1 MFQKN
6 YHYTCV
12 NPNYNLEKNT
22 KFNKNKP
29 IMNAGTHVVKSKNI
43 LPNIN
48 LRMNE
53 NKFSNNKI
61 NQNEQFNPAQRK
73 KSPFTVI
80 HNDRMN
86 LDKNNEKLSGKPHTM
101 VNDYKSDFDFEKGYT
116 KEKEKGKTFVKENK
130 INYDYE
136 KENAKEKE
144 KKLIK
149 EIKNNIYYEKE
160 NVKEKSKT
168 TVKDNKNNIDLEIE
182 NINEKAKTKVIS
194 NNKNIDN
201 NFKISKVKNKQEEK
215 NNIIYNN
222 SISELRLPKELID
235 ISFDNPHNK

>member
-1 MFQKN
+1 MFPKN
-6 YHYTCV
+6 YHYTYV

-22 KFNKNKP
+22 KLNKIKQK
-29 IMNAGTHVVKSKNI
+29 IQARTHVVDPKNI

-48 LRMNE
+48 PRMNE

-101 VNDYKSDFDFEKGYT
+101 VKDYKSDFDFEKGYT

-201 NFKISKVKNKQEEK
+201 NFKISKVKNKPEEK

>member
-1 MFQKN
+1 MFPKN
-6 YHYTCV
+6 YHYTYV

-29 IMNAGTHVVKSKNI
+29 IFNAGTHVVKSKNI
-43 LPNIN
+43 FPNIN
-48 LRMNE
+48 PIMNE

-61 NQNEQFNPAQRK
+61 NQNEQINPAQRN
-73 KSPFTVI
+73 KSPFTVV
-80 HNDRMN
+80 HNNRMK
-86 LDKNNEKLSGKPHTM
+86 LDKNNEKLSGKPYTM
-101 VNDYKSDFDFEKGYT
+101 VNANKNDIDFEKGDT
-116 KEKEKGKTFVKENK
+116 KEKEKGKTCVKDNK
-130 INYDYE
+130 INYDFE
-136 KENAKEKE
+136 KENTKEKE

-149 EIKNNIYYEKE
+149 EIKNNIDYEKE
-160 NVKEKSKT
+160 NINEKSKT
-168 TVKDNKNNIDLEIE
+168 TIKEHKNDIDIEIE
-182 NINEKAKTKVIS
+182 NIKEKAKTKVIS